1 MREPIEFRC
10 GSEQPPPQD
19 ICSINL
25 HLIIWA
31 ITIAATSGM
40 FYKELLHVVYH
51 GPENEYFALCGERS
65 DKRLVFAKN
74 YDPFLLD
81 E

>member
-1 MREPIEFRC
+1 MREPIEFQSGR
-10 GSEQPPPQD
+10 EHPPPQD

-25 HLIIWA
+25 HLVIWA

-51 GPENEYFALCGERS
+51 GAENEFFALRGERS
-65 DKRLVFAKN
+65 GKRLVFGKN